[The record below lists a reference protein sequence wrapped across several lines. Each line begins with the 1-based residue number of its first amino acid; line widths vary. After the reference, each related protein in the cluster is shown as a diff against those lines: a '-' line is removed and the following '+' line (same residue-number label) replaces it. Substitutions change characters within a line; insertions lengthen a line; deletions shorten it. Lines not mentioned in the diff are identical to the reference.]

1 MFARL
6 IVVLLV
12 AAVVAPAQ
20 TAVAQSSGV
29 GSFRSTA
36 CPWEG
41 LDLGPFTIIPEDEGF
56 ECGSVTVPERHADPA
71 GPTIEIPVAIRRDAT
86 AAGATPLFLAQGGPG
101 GSAFEV
107 FSLVAPGTAAAAGR
121 DIVIFNQRGTSFA
134 APDLSCTES
143 FDAARDVLA
152 ADEETALR
160 LYRDLA
166 TRCHQRLLDDG
177 VDLSAYNSV
186 ENAADVPVLAAALGY
201 EQIDFY
207 GVSYGTLL
215 GLHLMRDHPEVLRS
229 VVLDAVVPTQLNFVP
244 EVAASENRMWDEV
257 FAQCTSD
264 PVCAA
269 DYPDLENR
277 LFALVD
283 RLDRDPLTLEVEDPD
298 TGDRIEVPL
307 TGTAL
312 LDLLFQVLYT
322 GGGHAFVPRIIADV
336 DAGDLT
342 AFEFYVPLIAFDR
355 SFSEGMYYSV
365 LCTEDAD
372 FTSADVDLDGV
383 RPAIADGAVRN
394 AEWLLDTCAMWDVEE
409 LDALVDDPV
418 VSDVPTLLLSGRFD
432 PITPPSNAELA
443 AATLSSST
451 HVVHPYGA
459 HGVAFDDPCI
469 DRIMRVF
476 LDDPAVPPDTTCVAS
491 IEPAETVPADAVTL
505 PIVAGFGQLETGF
518 LLAALISIATTV
530 FTYTTAPVALGLAI
544 RQRKRRPPLR
554 GPVTSVPAPPAA
566 SQRIPLRPLPPPA
579 FPTTLPHAA
588 EPAARPGTPP
598 PWGPPPTVPPPAR
611 AAPAWTPTPAIDVPA
626 RAPAPATERPR
637 WIRWPAALGLAAAY
651 GLLATVLGVG
661 LTAIMIDV
669 IVNRTA
675 YLGAV
680 ALPPGVRWLLTI
692 PWVLAVLAAAIV
704 VIAVRRWR
712 VPEWSRWGK
721 VYYSLVAVAAVTGV
735 VTAATQGLFVY

>member
-6 IVVLLV
+6 FVVLLV

-20 TAVAQSSGV
+20 TAVAQAAA

-41 LDLGPFTIIPEDEGF
+41 LQLGPFTIIPEDEGF
-56 ECGSVTVPERHADPA
+56 ECGYVTVPARHADPD
-71 GPTIEIPVAIRRDAT
+71 GPTIEVPVAVLRGPSD
-86 AAGATPLFLAQGGPG
+86 GPPTPLFLAQGGPG

-107 FSLVAPGTAAAAGR
+107 FSLVAPGTATATGR

-152 ADEETALR
+152 ADDETDQR

-166 TRCHQRLLDDG
+166 TRCRQRLLGDG
-177 VDLSAYNSV
+177 IDLSAFNSL
-186 ENAADVPVLAAALGY
+186 ENAADIPVIASALGY

-215 GLHLMRDHPEVLRS
+215 GLHLMRDHPELLRS
-229 VVLDAVVPTQLNFVP
+229 VILDAVVPTQLNFVP
-244 EVAASENRMWDEV
+244 EVAASENRLWDEV
-257 FAQCTSD
+257 FAQCASD
-264 PVCAA
+264 PVCAS
-269 DYPDLENR
+269 DYPDLEDR

-283 RLDRDPLTLEVEDPD
+283 RLDRDPLTVALEEPD
-298 TGDRIEVPL
+298 TGDRVDAQFS
-307 TGTAL
+307 GTTL
-312 LDLLFQVLYT
+312 LDLLFQILYT
-322 GGGHAFVPRIIADV
+322 GGGYAFVPRIIADIE
-336 DAGDLT
+336 AGDLT
-342 AFEFYVPLIAFDR
+342 AIELYVPLIAFDR

-365 LCTEDAD
+365 LCAEDAD

-394 AEWLLDTCAMWDVEE
+394 AEWLLDTCAMWDVDE
-409 LDALVDDPV
+409 LDGVVDQPV
-418 VSDVPTLLLSGRFD
+418 VSDVRTLLLSGRFD

-469 DRIMRVF
+469 DGIMRAF
-476 LDDPAVPPDTTCVAS
+476 LDDPAMPPDTTCVAS
-491 IEPAETVPADAVTL
+491 IEPAETVPGDAITM
-505 PIVAGFGQLETGF
+505 PIVGRFGQLESGF
-518 LLAALISIATTV
+518 LIAALISIVTTV

-544 RQRKRRPPLR
+544 RQRKRRTPLR
-554 GPVTSVPAPPAA
+554 GPAAPVPAPPVA

-579 FPTTLPHAA
+579 FPTPLPQAT
-588 EPAARPGTPP
+588 EPAARHGTPP
-598 PWGPPPTVPPPAR
+598 PWGPPPTQPPPAR
-611 AAPAWTPTPAIDVPA
+611 AAPAWTPTPVID
-626 RAPAPATERPR
+626 APTPATERSR

-651 GLLATVLGVG
+651 GFLATVLGVG
-661 LTAIMIDV
+661 LTVSVVDV
-669 IVNRTA
+669 GINRTE

-680 ALPPGVRWLLTI
+680 ALPPGVRWLLPI
-692 PWVLAVLAAAIV
+692 PWVLALLAVSIV

-721 VYYSLVAVAAVTGV
+721 VYYSLVAMAAVAGV